1 MTNEQIYLENLLNN
15 NSLIRKEQK
24 YIKENFNVKSDL
36 DIENGELKIWSE
48 YNNNVDIINAK
59 KYLSEHIDESQINIV
74 YN

>member
-1 MTNEQIYLENLLNN
+1 MTNEQIYLENLLNT

-24 YIKENFNVKSDL
+24 FIKENFDVKSDL

-48 YNNNVDIINAK
+48 YNNKNDILKAK
-59 KYLSEHIDESQINIV
+59 NYLSEHIDESQISII